1 MKHSRSAFTLIE
13 LLVVISIIALLIGIL
28 LPALG
33 AARKT
38 ARDMQCTSNL
48 KQFGIGFYGYA
59 NENKDSLPY
68 GRYEDF
74 GAGTTNTSGDWMLS
88 LSGYF
93 VGTKTNNQSGE
104 DPSLTT
110 TCPRAAVQ
118 SGSKHYSAHP
128 LLIPDLNL
136 TEASQFNGPPAKLSN
151 IKRTSEIMGVADG
164 LQVTEWA
171 GNPNAV
177 VGDAFATILNL
188 YGWQTYLRTHQ
199 TEGYLKND
207 GSDDDPVAYTG
218 LSDDADNPDW
228 AGGNLR
234 WRHGATG
241 TNDVS
246 NMLFMDGHA
255 EGVKQGDLLNRNIR
269 L

>member
-1 MKHSRSAFTLIE
+1 MKHSKLAFTLIE

-68 GRYEDF
+68 GAYSDF

-93 VGTKTNNQSGE
+93 VGSKVNNQSGE

-110 TCPRAAVQ
+110 TCARAGVQ
-118 SGSKHYSAHP
+118 SGDKHYSAHP
-128 LLIPDLNL
+128 LLIPDLNNGNF
-136 TEASQFNGPPAKLSN
+136 SGPPAKISN
-151 IKRTSEIMGVADG
+151 IKRPTEIMGVADG

-171 GNPNAV
+171 SNPDGVGN
-177 VGDAFATILNL
+177 AFATVLNL
-188 YGWQTYLRTHQ
+188 YGWQSYLNNYA

-207 GSDDDPVAYTG
+207 GTDNDAVAYTG
-218 LSDDADNPDW
+218 PDPDADLPDW
-228 AGGNLR
+228 GGGNLR

-241 TNDVS
+241 IGDVS

-255 EGVKQGDLLNRNIR
+255 EGVKQDDLLNRNIR